1 VKVVKV
7 QHVSVNCHGRLD
19 ATRRFYS
26 ELFEAPD
33 LSRPEIP
40 GIDGSW
46 LGLGDVQLHLVDAVE
61 SGESPDPVAPH
72 WCLWVDDIDEARAE
86 LGTKGIDYVEGT
98 QGGRGADMD
107 QRPERSGRRVATIAL
122 RVRRL

>member
-1 VKVVKV
+1 MRRFGVKVVRV

-19 ATRRFYS
+19 ATRRFYA

-33 LSRPEIP
+33 LARPEIP

-46 LGLGDVQLHLVDAVE
+46 LGLGDVQLHLVDALQ

-72 WCLWVDDIDEARAE
+72 WCLWVDDIDAARAE
-86 LGTKGIDYVEGT
+86 LEAKEIEYLEGAQGDVVQIWISDPNGQVVELQQT
-98 QGGRGADMD
+98 R
-107 QRPERSGRRVATIAL
+107 
-122 RVRRL
+122 

>member
-1 VKVVKV
+1 VKVVRV

-40 GIDGSW
+40 GISGSG
-46 LGLGDVQLHLVDAVE
+46 LGLGDVQLHLVDSPQ
-61 SGESPDPVAPH
+61 SGDSPDPVAPH
-72 WCLWVDDIDEARAE
+72 WCLWVDDIDAARAE
-86 LGTKGIDYVEGT
+86 LEGAGIDYLEGAQGDVVQIWISDPNGQVVEL
-98 QGGRGADMD
+98 QQSR
-107 QRPERSGRRVATIAL
+107 
-122 RVRRL
+122 